1 MQHQAVQHSY
11 RRAFVGTAAIAFLY
25 LLAILVSSR
34 QTQDAF
40 NAGNWG
46 YALGPPVFAMLIG
59 TLIAGY
65 WTNKSSSEA
74 SFVRAAMRGGVI
86 ALALL
91 VLAHL
96 GDVAEQQERQEIQAE
111 AIAKWK
117 LEPMP
122 VQVTWPSGWQVEP
135 VQFNDKLS
143 GFMQVANRQ
152 TDAAASFVSLVC
164 AHPSSRAANQP
175 LDELLKE
182 TADGFFGQFK
192 KENIELVAGTSSD
205 AALGDYRG
213 RRVEFDSK
221 SDTLLLHGE
230 IVAAHGPSCLLLTIA
245 YHAGQPYDAIKDVI
259 DSFKASIK

>member
-1 MQHQAVQHSY
+1 MTGSTQHSY
-11 RRAFVGTAAIAFLY
+11 QKAFLGTAAVALLY
-25 LLAILVSSR
+25 LLLILASSR
-34 QTQDAF
+34 QMQDAF

-46 YALGPPVFAMLIG
+46 YVLGPPVFATLIG

-65 WTNKSSSEA
+65 WTSKSSNA
-74 SFVRAAMRGGVI
+74 VSFARAAMRGSVI

-91 VLAHL
+91 VLARI
-96 GDVAEQQERQEIQAE
+96 GDVAEQQERQEIEAK
-111 AIAKWK
+111 AIAEWK

-122 VQVTWPSGWQVEP
+122 VQVIWPKGWQLEP

-152 TDAAASFVSLVC
+152 TDAATSFVSLVC

-192 KENIELVAGTSSD
+192 RANIELAAGTSSD
-205 AALGDYRG
+205 ASLGGYRG
-213 RRVEFDSK
+213 RRLEFDSK
-221 SDTLLLHGE
+221 SETLLLHGE

-245 YHAGQPYDAIKDVI
+245 YHAGEPYDAIKEVI
-259 DSFKASIK
+259 DSFKASIR